1 MSVSKAPTGLS
12 VTRSGNTFT
21 MKWKIGDKDY
31 GNGQQLQYW
40 INGRLY
46 QPSIGATATSYA
58 ITSTVLKTL
67 TFGVRGNRKKYS
79 KKGKNINPGWSA
91 WASKTWT
98 ATVPGNPGLEYE
110 NEAVN
115 SGTFK
120 WSFSP
125 DNTGTPIFTRVETQ
139 SCVVRKN
146 AEPGNNEWGSVT
158 NRAASGSVTITEE
171 SEAIAEGNIVRWFRA
186 RTVGRAGAVSWDK
199 AVKICHAYGT
209 PNAATLLSA
218 SAVTN
223 GSSSRITA
231 AWNGSYDRMH
241 PIDALMLQY
250 VIDTPADAVLTP
262 PSSGWSEAIEVAP
275 NGAKDKVIANISDVV
290 MADEVMWVR
299 VRSDHDGN
307 MAYSNDLVAQVG
319 ALTAPGIDAQP
330 NTTTGSVT
338 INITENSACNVANT
352 AIFFRPEND
361 PSNDR
366 IIAILPRGTDT
377 ITLTVDDII
386 GASTTCFGAYAFVG
400 SYSGLVISETKM
412 QSAKVIDSDIASVA
426 PANVT
431 VAEGPAEGTVR
442 IGWEWTWKA
451 ATKAELSWADNIY
464 AWESTDEPKSYE
476 VEDRFAL
483 SWVIAGLD
491 VGQRWYFRV
500 RLIDGSGDDDIIGP
514 WSEIHTYDLS
524 SVPDRPVLTL
534 SKSVINEGESVTAR
548 WAYSSADDVD
558 QGFAEICLVTFAS
571 QGTPTYGDIIAH
583 VDAGQSVEL
592 SRDWETGT
600 TYYMAVRTTAS
611 SGTQSAWSDPV
622 SLYVAEPVTITMT
635 ASNILCGGR
644 YTERDMDQ
652 ISTYVDGVLSNIR
665 INDTESPHDVY
676 GGMTSELYD
685 LYNAGAGGIRTV
697 TRVDIDEHTYEIHN
711 ETKTYTFAND
721 PYIAMLPFTATVT
734 GAGPTG
740 TTILSIVRAEDYHL
754 YRPDNKIFDGY
765 EGETIA
771 TFNQT
776 GEAPIT
782 IAVDDLVGYLD
793 DGAKYKL
800 IATVIDDYGQTASVE
815 YPFTVNWTH
824 KAVAPGVEVVMD
836 KYQRIA
842 KITPIAV
849 TGIAQ
854 DDTCDIYRIT
864 ADQPELVY
872 KGAEFGTTYV
882 DPYPAFGDFCGHRLV
897 TVTAN
902 GDYASYTGLAWYD
915 ADYNDGDILEDKK
928 MVIDVNGDQI
938 ELPYNIELANSWH
951 KDFQRTEYLGGS
963 VQGDWNPA
971 VTRDLSAKTVLL
983 RGRDLDRQLAMR
995 DLAGFAGVAHI
1006 RTPDGSSLTCDIQV
1020 RENMDYKSKRVSYTL
1035 AIQAVDPEGTD
1046 GMTLAEWD
1054 AAHPV
1059 G

>member
-1 MSVSKAPTGLS
+1 MSASKAPTGLS

-67 TFGVRGNRKKYS
+67 TFRVRGNRKKYS

-199 AVKICHAYGT
+199 AAKICHAYGT

-250 VIDTPADAVLTP
+250 VIDTPTDAVLTP
-262 PSSGWSEAIEVAP
+262 PSSGWGEAIEVAP

-319 ALTAPGIDAQP
+319 ALTAPGIDALP

-442 IGWEWTWKA
+442 IGWEWTWRA

-558 QGFAEICLVTFAS
+558 QGFAEICLVTFDS

-611 SGTQSAWSDPV
+611 SGTQSAWSEAV
-622 SLYVAEPVTITMT
+622 SLYVAEPVGVSITVANLYAVYSIINRSYTWDSDQQIWAPDSATATAGDGTFTSVLWEKLQAGETVISETATTRMT
-635 ASNILCGGR
+635 EEYILS
-644 YTERDMDQ
+644 Q
-652 ISTYVDGVLSNIR
+652 PLSM
-665 INDTESPHDVY
+665 H
-676 GGMTSELYD
+676 
-685 LYNAGAGGIRTV
+685 A
-697 TRVDIDEHTYEIHN
+697 
-711 ETKTYTFAND
+711 
-721 PYIAMLPFTATVT
+721 LPFTVTVT
-734 GAGPTG
+734 GAGATG

-754 YRPDNKIFDGY
+754 YRPDDKIFDGY

-800 IATVIDDYGQTASVE
+800 IATVIDNYGQTASEEVL
-815 YPFTVNWTH
+815 FMVNWTR
-824 KAVAPGVEVVMD
+824 KAVAPSVEVVMD

-849 TGIAQ
+849 AGIAQ

-902 GDYASYTGLAWYD
+902 GDYASENGLAWYD

>member
-1 MSVSKAPTGLS
+1 MSASKAPTGLS

-31 GNGQQLQYW
+31 GNGQQLQYSVNKGAW
-40 INGRLY
+40 VK
-46 QPSIGATATSYA
+46 PAIGATATSYA
-58 ITSTVLKTL
+58 ITSTVLKSL
-67 TFGVRGNRKKYS
+67 TFQVRGNRKKYS

-91 WASKTWT
+91 WATKTWA

-125 DNTGTPIFTRVETQ
+125 DNTGTPIFTRIETQ

-199 AVKICHAYGT
+199 AAKICHAYGT

-250 VIDTPADAVLTP
+250 VIDTPTDAVLTP
-262 PSSGWSEAIEVAP
+262 PSSGWGEAIEVAP
-275 NGAKDKVIANISDVV
+275 NGANDKVIANISDVV

-386 GASTTCFGAYAFVG
+386 GANTTCFGAYAFVG

-558 QGFAEICLVTFAS
+558 QGFAEICLVTFDS
-571 QGTPTYGDIIAH
+571 QGAPVYGDIIAH
-583 VDAGQSVEL
+583 VDAGQSVEI

-600 TYYMAVRTTAS
+600 TYYMSVRTTAS
-611 SGTQSAWSDPV
+611 SGTQSTWSEPV
-622 SLYVAEPVTITMT
+622 SLYVAEPVSISIEPAENLQVYCNFIDDIRNGDSWSTTQGQRYENYRSGIMQATQSSPIMYSVTEDETHYTSSRVYPYASEAGRNITMFT
-635 ASNILCGGR
+635 
-644 YTERDMDQ
+644 M
-652 ISTYVDGVLSNIR
+652 
-665 INDTESPHDVY
+665 P
-676 GGMTSELYD
+676 MTVTVIG
-685 LYNAGAGGIRTV
+685 AGA
-697 TRVDIDEHTYEIHN
+697 
-711 ETKTYTFAND
+711 
-721 PYIAMLPFTATVT
+721 
-734 GAGPTG
+734 TG
-740 TTILSIVRAEDYHL
+740 TTALSIVRAEDYHL
-754 YRPDNKIFDGY
+754 YRPDDKDYDGY

-771 TFNQT
+771 TISQT
-776 GEAPIT
+776 GEDPIT
-782 IAVDDLVGYLD
+782 ITVDDLVGRLD
-793 DGAKYKL
+793 DGARYKL
-800 IATVIDDYGQTASVE
+800 IATVIDSYGQTISDEVI
-815 YPFTVNWTH
+815 FTINWTH

-864 ADQPELVY
+864 ADQPELIY
-872 KGAEFGTTYV
+872 KSATFGETYV
-882 DPYPAFGDFCGHRLV
+882 DPYPAFGEFCGHRLV

-902 GDYASYTGLAWYD
+902 GDYASASGLAWYD
-915 ADYNDGDILEDKK
+915 SDYNDGDILEDKK
-928 MVIDVNGDQI
+928 MIIDVNGDQI

-971 VTRDLSAKTVLL
+971 VTRDLNAKTVLL

-1046 GMTLAEWD
+1046 GMTLEEWD

>member
-67 TFGVRGNRKKYS
+67 TFRVRGNRKKYS

-186 RTVGRAGAVSWDK
+186 RTVGRAGALPWNKVP
-199 AVKICHAYGT
+199 KICHAYGT

-223 GSSSRITA
+223 GSSSRINA

-250 VIDTPADAVLTP
+250 VIDTPTDAVLTP
-262 PSSGWSEAIEVAP
+262 PSSGWGEAIEVAP
-275 NGAKDKVIANISDVV
+275 NGANDKVIANISDVV

-319 ALTAPGIDAQP
+319 ALTAPSIDALP

-338 INITENSACNVANT
+338 INITENSACDVANT
-352 AIFFRPEND
+352 AIFFRPEDD

-442 IGWEWTWKA
+442 IGWEWTWRA

-534 SKSVINEGESVTAR
+534 A
-548 WAYSSADDVD
+548 
-558 QGFAEICLVTFAS
+558 
-571 QGTPTYGDIIAH
+571 
-583 VDAGQSVEL
+583 
-592 SRDWETGT
+592 
-600 TYYMAVRTTAS
+600 
-611 SGTQSAWSDPV
+611 
-622 SLYVAEPVTITMT
+622 
-635 ASNILCGGR
+635 
-644 YTERDMDQ
+644 
-652 ISTYVDGVLSNIR
+652 
-665 INDTESPHDVY
+665 
-676 GGMTSELYD
+676 
-685 LYNAGAGGIRTV
+685 
-697 TRVDIDEHTYEIHN
+697 
-711 ETKTYTFAND
+711 
-721 PYIAMLPFTATVT
+721 
-734 GAGPTG
+734 
-740 TTILSIVRAEDYHL
+740 
-754 YRPDNKIFDGY
+754 
-765 EGETIA
+765 
-771 TFNQT
+771 
-776 GEAPIT
+776 
-782 IAVDDLVGYLD
+782 
-793 DGAKYKL
+793 
-800 IATVIDDYGQTASVE
+800 
-815 YPFTVNWTH
+815 
-824 KAVAPGVEVVMD
+824 
-836 KYQRIA
+836 
-842 KITPIAV
+842 
-849 TGIAQ
+849 
-854 DDTCDIYRIT
+854 
-864 ADQPELVY
+864 
-872 KGAEFGTTYV
+872 
-882 DPYPAFGDFCGHRLV
+882 
-897 TVTAN
+897 
-902 GDYASYTGLAWYD
+902 
-915 ADYNDGDILEDKK
+915 
-928 MVIDVNGDQI
+928 
-938 ELPYNIELANSWH
+938 
-951 KDFQRTEYLGGS
+951 
-963 VQGDWNPA
+963 
-971 VTRDLSAKTVLL
+971 
-983 RGRDLDRQLAMR
+983 
-995 DLAGFAGVAHI
+995 
-1006 RTPDGSSLTCDIQV
+1006 
-1020 RENMDYKSKRVSYTL
+1020 
-1035 AIQAVDPEGTD
+1035 
-1046 GMTLAEWD
+1046 
-1054 AAHPV
+1054 
-1059 G
+1059 

>member
-1 MSVSKAPTGLS
+1 MSASKAPTGLS

-31 GNGQQLQYW
+31 GNGQQLQYSVNKGAW
-40 INGRLY
+40 VK
-46 QPSIGATATSYA
+46 PAIGATATSYA
-58 ITSTVLKTL
+58 ITSTVLKSL
-67 TFGVRGNRKKYS
+67 TFQVRGNRKKYS

-91 WASKTWT
+91 WATKTWT

-199 AVKICHAYGT
+199 AAKICHAYGT

-223 GSSSRITA
+223 GSSSRINA

-250 VIDTPADAVLTP
+250 VIDTPTDAALTP
-262 PSSGWSEAIEVAP
+262 PSSGWGEAIEVAP
-275 NGAKDKVIANISDVV
+275 NGANDKVIANISDVV

-514 WSEIHTYDLS
+514 WSDIHTYDLS

-558 QGFAEICLVTFAS
+558 QGFAEICLVTFDS

-611 SGTQSAWSDPV
+611 SGTQSAWSEAA
-622 SLYVAEPVTITMT
+622 SLYVAEPVGVSIT
-635 ASNILCGGR
+635 AA
-644 YTERDMDQ
+644 
-652 ISTYVDGVLSNIR
+652 
-665 INDTESPHDVY
+665 
-676 GGMTSELYD
+676 D
-685 LYNAGAGGIRTV
+685 LYVMYSIINRSYTWDSDQQIWAPDSATATAGDGTFTNVLWEKLQAGETV
-697 TRVDIDEHTYEIHN
+697 ISETATTRMTEE
-711 ETKTYTFAND
+711 
-721 PYIAMLPFTATVT
+721 YILSQPLSMHALPFIVTVT
-734 GAGPTG
+734 GAGATG

-754 YRPDNKIFDGY
+754 YRPDDKIFDGY

-800 IATVIDDYGQTASVE
+800 IATVIDNYGQTASEEVL
-815 YPFTVNWTH
+815 FMVNWTR
-824 KAVAPGVEVVMD
+824 KAVAPSVEVVMD

-849 TGIAQ
+849 AGIAQ

-902 GDYASYTGLAWYD
+902 GDYASASGLAWYD

>member
-1 MSVSKAPTGLS
+1 MSASKAPTGLS

-31 GNGQQLQYW
+31 GNGQQLQYSVNKGAW
-40 INGRLY
+40 VK
-46 QPSIGATATSYA
+46 PAIGATATSYA
-58 ITSTVLKTL
+58 ITSTVLKSL
-67 TFGVRGNRKKYS
+67 TFQVRGNRKKYS

-199 AVKICHAYGT
+199 AAKICHAYGA

-250 VIDTPADAVLTP
+250 VIDTPTDAVLTP
-262 PSSGWSEAIEVAP
+262 PSSGWGEAIEVAP
-275 NGAKDKVIANISDVV
+275 NGANDKVIANISDVV

-307 MAYSNDLVAQVG
+307 MAYSNDWVAQVG
-319 ALTAPGIDAQP
+319 ALTAPSIDALP

-451 ATKAELSWADNIY
+451 ATKAELTWADNVY

-534 SKSVINEGESVTAR
+534 SKSVVNEGESVTAR

-558 QGFAEICLVTFAS
+558 QGFAEICLVTFDS
-571 QGTPTYGDIIAH
+571 QSAPVYGDIIAH
-583 VDAGQSVEL
+583 VDAGQSVEI

-611 SGTQSAWSDPV
+611 SGTQSAWSEPV
-622 SLYVAEPVTITMT
+622 SLYVAEPVGVSIT
-635 ASNILCGGR
+635 AA
-644 YTERDMDQ
+644 
-652 ISTYVDGVLSNIR
+652 
-665 INDTESPHDVY
+665 
-676 GGMTSELYD
+676 D
-685 LYNAGAGGIRTV
+685 LYVMYSIINRSYTWDSDQQIWIPDSATATAGDGTFTNVLWEKLQAGETV
-697 TRVDIDEHTYEIHN
+697 ISETATTRMTED
-711 ETKTYTFAND
+711 
-721 PYIAMLPFTATVT
+721 YILSQPLSMHALPFIVTVT
-734 GAGPTG
+734 GAGATG

-754 YRPDNKIFDGY
+754 YRPDDKIFDGY

-800 IATVIDDYGQTASVE
+800 IATVIDNYGQTASEEVL
-815 YPFTVNWTH
+815 FMVNWTR
-824 KAVAPGVEVVMD
+824 KAVAPSVEVVMD

-849 TGIAQ
+849 AGIAQ

-902 GDYASYTGLAWYD
+902 GDYASENGLAWYD

-971 VTRDLSAKTVLL
+971 VTRDLNAKTVLL

>member
-67 TFGVRGNRKKYS
+67 TFRVRGNRKKYS

-125 DNTGTPIFTRVETQ
+125 DNTGTPIFTRVESQ

-146 AEPGNNEWGSVT
+146 AEPSNAEWGGVT

-199 AVKICHAYGT
+199 AAKICHAYGT

-250 VIDTPADAVLTP
+250 VIDTPTDAVLTP
-262 PSSGWSEAIEVAP
+262 PSSGWGEAIEVAP

-412 QSAKVIDSDIASVA
+412 QSVKVIDSDIASVA

-431 VAEGPAEGTVR
+431 VAEGPAEGTIR
-442 IGWEWTWKA
+442 IGWEWTWRA

-558 QGFAEICLVTFAS
+558 QGFAEICLVTFDS

-611 SGTQSAWSDPV
+611 SGTQSAWSEAV
-622 SLYVAEPVTITMT
+622 SLYVAEPV
-635 ASNILCGGR
+635 S
-644 YTERDMDQ
+644 
-652 ISTYVDGVLSNIR
+652 ISIEPAENLVVYCNFVKTVSTP
-665 INDTESPHDVY
+665 TESGWDIQTTRGQRYESYRTGIMDATQAHPIEFTVVDSGTGAVTTTEIY
-676 GGMTSELYD
+676 PYASEAGRFVAMFTMPMTVTVIG
-685 LYNAGAGGIRTV
+685 AGA
-697 TRVDIDEHTYEIHN
+697 
-711 ETKTYTFAND
+711 
-721 PYIAMLPFTATVT
+721 
-734 GAGPTG
+734 TG
-740 TTILSIVRAEDYHL
+740 TTALSIVRAEDYHL
-754 YRPDNKIFDGY
+754 YRPDDKDYDGY

-771 TFNQT
+771 TTSQT
-776 GEAPIT
+776 GEDPIT
-782 IAVDDLVGYLD
+782 ITVDDLVGRLD
-793 DGAKYKL
+793 DGARYKL
-800 IATVIDDYGQTASVE
+800 IATVIDNYGQTISDEVI
-815 YPFTVNWTH
+815 FTVNWTH
-824 KAVAPGVEVVMD
+824 KAEAPGVEVTMD

-842 KITPIAV
+842 KITPIAPSNYE
-849 TGIAQ
+849 TG
-854 DDTCDIYRIT
+854 DTCDIYRIT

-902 GDYASYTGLAWYD
+902 GDYASENGLAWYD

-983 RGRDLDRQLAMR
+983 RDRDLDRQLAMR

-1035 AIQAVDPEGTD
+1035 AIQAVDPEGVD

>member
-1 MSVSKAPTGLS
+1 MSASKAPTGLS

-31 GNGQQLQYW
+31 GNGQQLQYSVNKGAW
-40 INGRLY
+40 VK
-46 QPSIGATATSYA
+46 PAIGATATSYA
-58 ITSTVLKTL
+58 ITSTVLKSL
-67 TFGVRGNRKKYS
+67 TFQVRGNRKKYS

-91 WASKTWT
+91 WATKTWT

-199 AVKICHAYGT
+199 AAKICHAYGT

-223 GSSSRITA
+223 GSSSRINA

-250 VIDTPADAVLTP
+250 VIDTPTDAALTP
-262 PSSGWSEAIEVAP
+262 PSSGWGEAIEVAP
-275 NGAKDKVIANISDVV
+275 NGANDKVIANISDVV

-319 ALTAPGIDAQP
+319 ALTAPSIDALP

-514 WSEIHTYDLS
+514 WSDIHTYDLS

-558 QGFAEICLVTFAS
+558 QGFAEICLVTFDS

-611 SGTQSAWSDPV
+611 SGTQSAWSEAA
-622 SLYVAEPVTITMT
+622 SLYVAEPVGVSIT
-635 ASNILCGGR
+635 AA
-644 YTERDMDQ
+644 
-652 ISTYVDGVLSNIR
+652 
-665 INDTESPHDVY
+665 
-676 GGMTSELYD
+676 D
-685 LYNAGAGGIRTV
+685 LYVMYSIINRSYTWDSDQQIWAPDSATATAGDGTFTNVLWEKLQAGETV
-697 TRVDIDEHTYEIHN
+697 ISETATTRMTEE
-711 ETKTYTFAND
+711 
-721 PYIAMLPFTATVT
+721 YILSQPLSMHALPFIVTVT
-734 GAGPTG
+734 GAGATG

-754 YRPDNKIFDGY
+754 YRPDDKIFDGY

-800 IATVIDDYGQTASVE
+800 IATVIDNYGQTASEEVL
-815 YPFTVNWTH
+815 FMVNWTR
-824 KAVAPGVEVVMD
+824 KAVAPSVEVVMD

-849 TGIAQ
+849 AGIAQ

-902 GDYASYTGLAWYD
+902 GDYASASGLAWYD

>member
-1 MSVSKAPTGLS
+1 M
-12 VTRSGNTFT
+12 
-21 MKWKIGDKDY
+21 
-31 GNGQQLQYW
+31 
-40 INGRLY
+40 
-46 QPSIGATATSYA
+46 
-58 ITSTVLKTL
+58 
-67 TFGVRGNRKKYS
+67 
-79 KKGKNINPGWSA
+79 
-91 WASKTWT
+91 
-98 ATVPGNPGLEYE
+98 
-110 NEAVN
+110 
-115 SGTFK
+115 
-120 WSFSP
+120 
-125 DNTGTPIFTRVETQ
+125 
-139 SCVVRKN
+139 
-146 AEPGNNEWGSVT
+146 
-158 NRAASGSVTITEE
+158 TITEE

-199 AVKICHAYGT
+199 ATKICHAYGT

-250 VIDTPADAVLTP
+250 VIDTPTDAALTA
-262 PSSGWSEAIEVAP
+262 PSSGWGEAIEVAP

-319 ALTAPGIDAQP
+319 ALTAPGIDALP

-352 AIFFRPEND
+352 AIFCRPEND

-534 SKSVINEGESVTAR
+534 SKSVVNEGESVTAR
-548 WAYSSADDVD
+548 WAYSSADDAD
-558 QGFAEICLVTFAS
+558 QGFAEICLVTFDN
-571 QGTPTYGDIIAH
+571 QGAPVYGDIIAH
-583 VDAGQSVEL
+583 VDAGQSVEI

-611 SGTQSAWSDPV
+611 SGTQSAWSEPV
-622 SLYVAEPVTITMT
+622 SLYVAEPVGVSIT
-635 ASNILCGGR
+635 AA
-644 YTERDMDQ
+644 
-652 ISTYVDGVLSNIR
+652 
-665 INDTESPHDVY
+665 
-676 GGMTSELYD
+676 D
-685 LYNAGAGGIRTV
+685 LYVMYSIINRSYTWDSDQQIWAPDSATATAGDGTFTNVLWEKLQAGETV
-697 TRVDIDEHTYEIHN
+697 ISETATTRMTEE
-711 ETKTYTFAND
+711 
-721 PYIAMLPFTATVT
+721 YILSQPLSMHALPFIVTVT
-734 GAGPTG
+734 GAGATG

-754 YRPDNKIFDGY
+754 YRPDDKIFDGY

-800 IATVIDDYGQTASVE
+800 IATVIDNYGQTASEEVL
-815 YPFTVNWTH
+815 FMVNWTR
-824 KAVAPGVEVVMD
+824 KAVAPSVEVVMD

-849 TGIAQ
+849 DGIAQ

-897 TVTAN
+897 TVTTN
-902 GDYASYTGLAWYD
+902 GDYASENGLAWYD

>member
-67 TFGVRGNRKKYS
+67 TFRVRGNRKKYS

-91 WASKTWT
+91 WATKTWA

-199 AVKICHAYGT
+199 AAKICHAYGT

-250 VIDTPADAVLTP
+250 VIDTPTDAVLTP
-262 PSSGWSEAIEVAP
+262 PSSGWGEAIEVAP
-275 NGAKDKVIANISDVV
+275 NGANDKVIANISDVI

-558 QGFAEICLVTFAS
+558 QGFAEICLVTFDS

-611 SGTQSAWSDPV
+611 SGTQSAWSEAV
-622 SLYVAEPVTITMT
+622 SLYVAEPV
-635 ASNILCGGR
+635 S
-644 YTERDMDQ
+644 
-652 ISTYVDGVLSNIR
+652 ISIEPAENLVVYCNFVKTVSTP
-665 INDTESPHDVY
+665 TESGWDIQTTRGQRYESYRTGIMDATQAHPIEFTVVDSDTGAVTTTEIY
-676 GGMTSELYD
+676 PYASEAGRFVAMFTMPMTVTVIG
-685 LYNAGAGGIRTV
+685 AGA
-697 TRVDIDEHTYEIHN
+697 
-711 ETKTYTFAND
+711 
-721 PYIAMLPFTATVT
+721 
-734 GAGPTG
+734 TG
-740 TTILSIVRAEDYHL
+740 TTALSIVRAEDYHL
-754 YRPDNKIFDGY
+754 YRPDDKDYDGY

-771 TFNQT
+771 TTSQT
-776 GEAPIT
+776 GEDPIT
-782 IAVDDLVGYLD
+782 ITVDDLVGRLD
-793 DGAKYKL
+793 DGARYKL
-800 IATVIDDYGQTASVE
+800 IATVIDNYGQTISDEVI
-815 YPFTVNWTH
+815 FTVNWTH
-824 KAVAPGVEVVMD
+824 KAEAPGVEVTMD

-842 KITPIAV
+842 KITPIAPSNYE
-849 TGIAQ
+849 TG
-854 DDTCDIYRIT
+854 DTCDIYRIT

-902 GDYASYTGLAWYD
+902 GDYASASGLAWYD

-1035 AIQAVDPEGTD
+1035 AIQAVDPEGVD

>member
-31 GNGQQLQYW
+31 GNGQQIQYW
-40 INGRLY
+40 INGTLY
-46 QPSIGATATSYA
+46 QPSIGTTATSYA

-67 TFGVRGNRKKYS
+67 TFRVRGNRKKYS
-79 KKGKNINPGWSA
+79 KKGKNVNPGWSA
-91 WASKTWT
+91 WATKTWT

-186 RTVGRAGAVSWDK
+186 RTVGRAGSKKWAD
-199 AVKICHAYGT
+199 APKICHAYGA

-241 PIDALMLQY
+241 PIDALTLQY
-250 VIDTPADAVLTP
+250 VIETPTDAAFTP

-275 NGAKDKVIANISDVV
+275 NGADDKVIANISDVV
-290 MADEVMWVR
+290 AADEVMWVR

-307 MAYSNDLVAQVG
+307 MAYSNELVAQVG
-319 ALTAPGIDAQP
+319 ALTAPDIDALP

-338 INITENSACNVANT
+338 INITENTACNAANT
-352 AIFFRPEND
+352 AIFFRSEDD

-386 GASTTCFGAYAFVG
+386 GASSTCFGAYAFVG

-412 QSAKVIDSDIASVA
+412 QSAKVIDSNIASVA

-451 ATKAELSWADNIY
+451 ATKAELSWADNVF

-483 SWVIAGLD
+483 SWVIASLE

-548 WAYSSADDVD
+548 WAYSSADDMD
-558 QGFAEICLVTFAS
+558 QGFAEICLVTFDS
-571 QGTPTYGDIIAH
+571 QGAPVYGDIIAH
-583 VDAGQSVEL
+583 VDAGQSVEI

-611 SGTQSAWSDPV
+611 SGTQSTWSEPV
-622 SLYVAEPVTITMT
+622 SLYVAEPVSISISPAENLVVYCSFRATTMT
-635 ASNILCGGR
+635 PTESGWDISETRGERYENYRSGLMTATQTNPVV
-644 YTERDMDQ
+644 YTEENAETGAR
-652 ISTYVDGVLSNIR
+652 TTTR
-665 INDTESPHDVY
+665 VY
-676 GGMTSELYD
+676 PYASVAGRFVAMFTMPMTVTVIG
-685 LYNAGAGGIRTV
+685 AGA
-697 TRVDIDEHTYEIHN
+697 
-711 ETKTYTFAND
+711 
-721 PYIAMLPFTATVT
+721 
-734 GAGPTG
+734 TG
-740 TTILSIVRAEDYHL
+740 TTALSIVRAEDYHL
-754 YRPDNKIFDGY
+754 YRPDDKDYDGY

-771 TFNQT
+771 TISQT
-776 GEAPIT
+776 GEDPIT
-782 IAVDDLVGYLD
+782 ITVDDLVGRLD
-793 DGAKYKL
+793 DGARYKL
-800 IATVIDDYGQTASVE
+800 IATVIDSYGQTISDEVI
-815 YPFTVNWTH
+815 FTINWTH

-902 GDYASYTGLAWYD
+902 GDYASASGLAWYD
-915 ADYNDGDILEDKK
+915 SDYNDGDILEDKK
-928 MVIDVNGDQI
+928 MIIDVNGDQI

-971 VTRDLSAKTVLL
+971 VTRDLNAKTVLL

-1054 AAHPV
+1054 ATHPV